1 MTKDILK
8 LTLPLP
14 DEAAT
19 IALGED
25 LALVL
30 KQGDWLALT
39 GDLGAGKSTLSRA
52 LIRAVAD
59 APELE
64 VPSPTF
70 TIMQS
75 YPLRVPIAHLD
86 LYRLSDA
93 SELDELGLDEFLS
106 EGFLLIEWPE
116 IAKSELPKST
126 MLDLTLSHETEGR
139 TAHFTGPRSI
149 IERLERVRNIRAF
162 LDQYGYEG
170 ASRRYLSG
178 DASPRKYELIRHN
191 GRELV
196 LMDWPRPAPGPVL
209 EEGKTYAEI
218 AHIAQDARSFIAIGR
233 YLKSLGFT
241 VPDILAHDI
250 DAGILLLTD
259 LGEEAIVDSANQPIP
274 ERYIASAQWLA
285 QLHSLPLPGPLS
297 VSGEDLYSI
306 PAFDRAA
313 MKIEVSLLVDW
324 YLPHVTGAACP
335 HALRSDYFAIWD
347 QLIDQLE
354 SAEKSLL
361 LRDFHS
367 PNILWQEHEAGQSRI
382 GVIDFQDAMIG
393 PSAYDLASIIQDA
406 RIDMP
411 SALQDEMMS
420 SYLKERQF
428 SPEQQADFLSSFAI
442 MSAQRN
448 CKLAGIWVR
457 LMNRDGKPNYM
468 KHMPRTFAYLST
480 ALRHES
486 LAPLRDWF
494 ARAGIALS
502 EQ

>member
-1 MTKDILK
+1 MTNDILS
-8 LTLPLP
+8 LTILLP

-59 APELE
+59 APSLE

-126 MLDLTLSHETEGR
+126 MLDLTLIHETEGR

-149 IERLERVRNIRAF
+149 IARLERVRNIRAF
-162 LDQYGYEG
+162 LNLHGYEG
-170 ASRRYLSG
+170 ADRRYLSG

-191 GRELV
+191 GLELV
-196 LMDWPRPAPGPVL
+196 LMDWPRPAPGPIL
-209 EEGKTYAEI
+209 EDGKTYADI

-259 LGEEAIVDSANQPIP
+259 LGEEAIIDSGNQPIK
-274 ERYIASAQWLA
+274 ERYIESAEWLA
-285 QLHSLPLPGPLS
+285 LLHSLPLPGPLP
-297 VSGEDLYSI
+297 VSGDDIYSI

-324 YLPHVTGAACP
+324 YLPHVTGAPCP
-335 HALRSDYFAIWD
+335 DALRDAYFAIWD
-347 QLIDQLE
+347 QLINQLDM
-354 SAEKSLL
+354 AENSLL

-367 PNILWQEHEAGQSRI
+367 PNVLWQGHEAGQRRI
-382 GVIDFQDAMIG
+382 GVIDYQDAMIG

-411 SALQDEMMS
+411 LALQDDMMS
-420 SYLKERQF
+420 AYLKMRLF
-428 SPEQQADFLSSFAI
+428 SQQQQADFLSSFAI

-457 LMNRDGKPNYM
+457 LMKRDGKPNYM
-468 KHMPRTFAYLST
+468 HHMPRTFAYLS
-480 ALRHES
+480 ASLRHEN

-494 ARAGIALS
+494 VRAGISLNN
-502 EQ
+502 Q